1 MARMQRKTRIKRV
14 KPQLTEGE
22 KKIQKIGGALDSDFR
37 QFRQVIE
44 TINMYYFPLFYLV
57 GFRSPEY
64 TDKVVEILLS
74 NYILRRTKEAYIDR
88 ATERVESGNIKLEK
102 VLSKRLLEKEYSS
115 PEEKDKT
122 FKREIHRAL
131 ARKYTEIEDYFIK
144 EYKFIPIG
152 FFKLPLK
159 IFGKALSLTSE
170 GFKINEEE
178 FTNMYWDYMEANESQ
193 TGKLHQEA
201 ANAINRFFGGKVEI
215 TNKELDRYFI
225 IEDGIV
231 KTNPNSINKEGYL
244 RLGYR
249 GKTKIK

>member
-1 MARMQRKTRIKRV
+1 MTRRQIKTRIKRV

-22 KKIQKIGGALDSDFR
+22 KKIRKIGGALESDFR
-37 QFRQVIE
+37 QFRQLVQ
-44 TINMYYFPLFYLV
+44 TINAYYFPLFYLV

-64 TDKVVEILLS
+64 TDKMVEVLLS
-74 NYILRRTKEAYIDR
+74 NYILKRTKEAYIDR
-88 ATERVESGNIKLEK
+88 KTEEIESGKIKLEK
-102 VLSKRLLEKEYSS
+102 LLTKRWFEMEFSS

-131 ARKYTEIEDYFIK
+131 STRYNKLEDYFIK
-144 EYKFIPIG
+144 EYHFVPTG

-178 FTNMYWDYMEANESQ
+178 FTNMYWDYMEAHESQ

-231 KTNPNSINKEGYL
+231 KTNPKSINKEGYL

-249 GKTKIK
+249 GKTKKK